1 MAGETVR
8 GVPGGVPTRA
18 TFESVIKLRLKSLWD
33 RSVAFWKVFSR
44 SRLGMIGFIML
55 LVFVAMALTGP
66 VLTAT
71 GLLQNPEQQNLDN
84 QYEGPT
90 SRFWF
95 GTDQLGRDLFSRIW
109 WGSQATLLIGFAA
122 SAISMGLGTVIGLI
136 SGYYGRWLDEILM
149 RIVDFFL
156 VLPTLVLILILAA
169 VLPPPGANLW
179 KVIFVIGIS
188 LWASTA
194 RLVRAQVLS
203 LKERQFVERAR
214 AVGTGNV
221 RIVFRHIFPNA
232 FTLVFAEA
240 ILTVAVAILSESFL
254 SFINIGPADVVT
266 WGKILEGALDAKAID
281 TGLVFWVVVP
291 GLYIVAVVMAFTL
304 LGFALDEIVNPRLR
318 RR

>member
-1 MAGETVR
+1 MAAEAVV
-8 GVPGGVPTRA
+8 GVPPGGVARSWA
-18 TFESVIKLRLKSLWD
+18 DSVLRLRLKALRERSL
-33 RSVAFWKVFSR
+33 AFWKVFSR

-55 LVFVAMALTGP
+55 LAFLAMALSAP
-66 VLTAT
+66 ILTAT
-71 GLLQNPEQQNLDN
+71 GILQDPNAQNLAN
-84 QYEGPT
+84 RFEGP
-90 SRFWF
+90 SERFWF
-95 GTDQLGRDLFSRIW
+95 GTDQLGRDLFSRMW

-122 SAISMGLGTVIGLI
+122 SAISMGLGTVIGLV
-136 SGYYGRWLDEILM
+136 SGYYGGWVDEILM

-156 VLPTLVLILILAA
+156 VLPTLVLILVLAI
-169 VLPPPGANLW
+169 VLPPPGTSLW

-214 AVGTGNV
+214 AIGTGNT

-240 ILTVAVAILSESFL
+240 VLTVAVVILSESFL
-254 SFINIGPADVVT
+254 SFINIGPEDAIT
-266 WGKILEGALDAKAID
+266 WGKILEGALDASALE
-281 TGLVFWVVVP
+281 TGLLYWVLMP
-291 GLYIVAVVMAFTL
+291 GFYIVGIVMAFTL

-318 RR
+318 KR